1 MSPKGPI
8 RHPCCAAV
16 ALALGAS
23 CLGLAAGVPQERY
36 FPGFAPSAHAQ
47 PLRKLIARLRGQ
59 KLPAGIVK
67 AEGRT
72 EATEVDVSSK
82 YVGELAE
89 ISVQEGAKVRKGEAI
104 GRVSSPEI
112 EAQLRAAQAN
122 LETARHALAAAEADI
137 STRRAAMEFAKSD
150 FERGQELIKSGA
162 VTKQEL
168 DQRQRNYESATAAVD
183 AMIAR
188 RDQAQASIKAATA
201 KVDQVQSMIDDLVIV
216 SPRNGRVQYLLAQ
229 KGETVA
235 AGQPIMTIADLADV
249 YMVIFLRAAEA
260 GALGIGDDARVILDA
275 VPDYVI
281 PARVS
286 FVASDSQFTPKPVET
301 EDERAKLMFRV
312 QLRID
317 PRELER
323 YYGKVEPGLN
333 GAGFVRTKAGT
344 KWPAELAVKLPPA
357 PVTEATQPSPAPA
370 PAAEAPAPPAAP
382 LAQAPP
388 APPSP
393 QSAAPAMETSA
404 TPVVPQAPKP
414 DAEASKSAP
423 AQAAGATASA
433 PGVATAA
440 PPSESPKPATLAP
453 SPASTSETPPA
464 PPTAVAEA
472 AAEPE
477 ATAEFAPA
485 SIDELVGAWA
495 ASAADCTRLFQR
507 RGRAL
512 AYRQPVDQF
521 AQAAIVEPQRIRL
534 PSATCRL
541 ETASREGGSLKLG
554 AECADTIS
562 FTSRTVYVKLRSKSE
577 LLFSPTGDPVLATNL
592 VKCPL

>member
-8 RHPCCAAV
+8 RRPRGAAV
-16 ALALGAS
+16 ALLLGAS
-23 CLGLAAGVPQERY
+23 CLALAAGVPQEPY
-36 FPGFAPSAHAQ
+36 FVGFAPSAHAQ
-47 PLRKLIARLRGQ
+47 LLRKLIARLRGQ

-82 YVGELAE
+82 YAGELAE
-89 ISVQEGAKVRKGEAI
+89 ISVQEGAKVSKGEAI

-168 DQRQRNYESATAAVD
+168 DQRQRNYDSAAAAVD
-183 AMIAR
+183 AMIAQ

-275 VPDYVI
+275 APDYVI

-323 YYGKVEPGLN
+323 YYGKVESGLN

-357 PVTEATQPSPAPA
+357 PVTEATQPLPAPA
-370 PAAEAPAPPAAP
+370 PAAEAPAPPPVA
-382 LAQAPP
+382 
-388 APPSP
+388 PSP
-393 QSAAPAMETSA
+393 QSAAQAAAPAMETSA

-414 DAEASKSAP
+414 DAEASTSAP
-423 AQAAGATASA
+423 AQAAEATASA

-440 PPSESPKPATLAP
+440 PPSESPKPATLAQ
-453 SPASTSETPPA
+453 SPAPTSETPAA

-472 AAEPE
+472 APEPE
-477 ATAEFAPA
+477 AAEEFAPA

-495 ASAADCTRLFQR
+495 ASAADCKRLFQR

-562 FTSRTVYVKLRSKSE
+562 YTSRTVYVKLRSKSE
-577 LLFSPTGDPVLATNL
+577 LLLSPTGDPVLATNL